1 MRTAVRCTV
10 GVTDRFKVWMGLN
23 QGSALGPF
31 LFEVVMDRLSDE
43 VRYAIVMDCDVNK
56 QHSDL

>member
-1 MRTAVRCTV
+1 MRCTV